1 MTLWIFDTD
10 HLSLL
15 ERGNL
20 LIQRRLQP
28 IMPTSVAITIVTAEE
43 KVKGRLATIN
53 GLSGIERIDRLAVA
67 YRTLQT
73 TLDDLKTFPILPFSD
88 IACDRYRELLQ
99 QKIRVGSHD
108 LRIAAITLSVDDG
121 VLITRNRRDFERVP
135 GLRFEDWSC

>member
-20 LIQRRLQP
+20 PIQRRLQP
-28 IMPTSVAITIVTAEE
+28 IMASSVAITIVTAEE

-53 GLSGIERIDRLAVA
+53 GLSGMERIDRLAVA
-67 YRTLQT
+67 YRTFQT
-73 TLDDLKTFPILPFSD
+73 TLDDLKNFPILPFLD
-88 IACDRYRELLQ
+88 TACDRYRELLQ

-108 LRIAAITLSVDDG
+108 LRIAAITLLVDG
-121 VLITRNRRDFERVP
+121 ILITRNRRDFERVP
-135 GLRFEDWSC
+135 GLRFEDWSM

>member
-1 MTLWIFDTD
+1 VTLWIFDTD

-20 LIQRRLQP
+20 PIQKRLQA
-28 IMPTSVAITIVTAEE
+28 IMATSMAITIVTAEE

-53 GLSGIERIDRLAVA
+53 KLSGIDNIDRLAIA

-73 TLDDLKTFPILPFSD
+73 TLDDLRTFSILPFSD
-88 IACDRYRELLQ
+88 LACDRYRELLQ

-108 LRIAAITLSVDDG
+108 LRIAAITLSVGG
-121 VLITRNRRDFERVP
+121 VLLTRNRRDFERVP

>member
-108 LRIAAITLSVDDG
+108 LRIAAITLSVDG

>member
-1 MTLWIFDTD
+1 VTLWIFDTD

-20 LIQRRLQP
+20 LIQSRLQP
-28 IMPTSVAITIVTAEE
+28 IMATSVAITIVTAEE

-53 GLSGIERIDRLAVA
+53 GLSGIDRIDRLAVA

-73 TLDDLKTFPILPFSD
+73 TLDDLKTFQILPFSD
-88 IACDRYRELLQ
+88 AACDRYRELLQ

-108 LRIAAITLSVDDG
+108 LRIAAITLSVDG
-121 VLITRNRRDFERVP
+121 ILITRNRRDFERVP

>member
-20 LIQRRLQP
+20 PIRRRLQP
-28 IMPTSVAITIVTAEE
+28 IMASSVAITIVTAEE

-53 GLSGIERIDRLAVA
+53 GLSGMERIDRLAVA
-67 YRTLQT
+67 YRTFQT
-73 TLDDLKTFPILPFSD
+73 TLDDLKSFSILPFSD

-108 LRIAAITLSVDDG
+108 LRIAAITLSVDG

-135 GLRFEDWSC
+135 GLRFEDWSI

>member
-1 MTLWIFDTD
+1 VTLWIFDTD

-53 GLSGIERIDRLAVA
+53 GLSGIERVDRLAVA

-108 LRIAAITLSVDDG
+108 LRIAAITLSVDG

>member
-20 LIQRRLQP
+20 PIQRRLQP
-28 IMPTSVAITIVTAEE
+28 IMASSVAITIVTEEE

-53 GLSGIERIDRLAVA
+53 GLSGMERIDRLAVA
-67 YRTLQT
+67 YRTFQT
-73 TLDDLKTFPILPFSD
+73 TLDDLKNFAILPFSD
-88 IACDRYRELLQ
+88 TACDRYRELLQ

-108 LRIAAITLSVDDG
+108 LRIAAITLSVDG
-121 VLITRNRRDFERVP
+121 ILITRNRRDFERVP
-135 GLRFEDWSC
+135 GLKFEDCSM

>member
-20 LIQRRLQP
+20 PIQRRLQP
-28 IMPTSVAITIVTAEE
+28 IMASSVAITIVTAEE

-53 GLSGIERIDRLAVA
+53 GLSGMERIDRLAVA

-73 TLDDLKTFPILPFSD
+73 TLDDLKSFSILPFSD

-108 LRIAAITLSVDDG
+108 LRIAAITLSVDG

-135 GLRFEDWSC
+135 GLKFEDWSI

>member
-1 MTLWIFDTD
+1 VTLWIFDTD

-20 LIQRRLQP
+20 PIQKRLQT
-28 IMPTSVAITIVTAEE
+28 IVATSVAITIVTAEE

-53 GLSGIERIDRLAVA
+53 KLSGIDNIDRLSIA

-73 TLDDLKTFPILPFSD
+73 TLDDLRTFPILSFSD
-88 IACDRYRELLQ
+88 LACDRYRELLQ

-108 LRIAAITLSVDDG
+108 LRIAAITLSVEG
-121 VLITRNRRDFERVP
+121 ILLTRNRRDFERVP